1 MTAVLRAGVSQ
12 AEITPPYGLPHGLW
26 RLRKG
31 LATGRREPLVAQAL
45 VLDDGSRASALVTVD
60 LAFVGREL
68 TDEVRGRVFTLTG
81 IPPEA
86 VLINA
91 AHNHSAPSLSRGAGV
106 AAMSHADAFDVYAR
120 GLPDAIAGVVYA
132 AHYHR
137 RPARLGGGVTHAPG
151 LTTNRV
157 LHDQPVDDTVGVLRV
172 DGEDGQ
178 LMAVAA
184 SFACH
189 PITMAGH
196 TLLWNA
202 EFPAAFRAAVEE
214 VHPGAAAMFVQ
225 GCAGDVG
232 PWNYWFGNPDALP
245 QTFEHRDRLGKALAA
260 RVVAALPDIA
270 LSSGTPIAAASTR
283 IALRRRRLPWSM
295 SEVLAAQARLACIPE
310 PAYPEVW
317 PRDLHT
323 MNSAQRFPAMY
334 QKGAVAMYADIL
346 RRRDTPIDAEIQV
359 LAAGGTAIV
368 ANPFELFNRQGRRIR
383 ERSPFRATLVA
394 AYTNDYLGYL
404 PGTEEFDLIRDIP
417 LHDVLDQDR
426 YRWAYG
432 ITNTNVERGEVDR
445 LVETSGTLLQAVHAA
460 PAGPTR

>member
-1 MTAVLRAGVSQ
+1 VLRAGVSQ
-12 AEITPPYGLPHGLW
+12 ADITPPYGPPHGLW
-26 RLRKG
+26 RLRTG
-31 LATGRREPLVAQAL
+31 LSSGRREPLVAQAL
-45 VLDDGSRASALVTVD
+45 VLDDGSRTSALVTAD

-68 TDEVRGRVFTLTG
+68 TDEVRGRVSALTG

-106 AAMSHADAFDVYAR
+106 AAMSHADAFDAYAR
-120 GLPDAIAGVVYA
+120 SLPDAMVGVVYG

-137 RPARLGGGVTHAPG
+137 RAARLGGGVTHAPG

-172 DGEDGQ
+172 DGEDGR
-178 LMAVAA
+178 LMAVVA

-202 EFPAAFRAAVEE
+202 AFPAAFRAAVED
-214 VHPGAAAMFVQ
+214 VHPGAVAMFVQ

-232 PWNYWFGNPDALP
+232 PWNDWFGNPGAPP
-245 QTFEHRDRLGKALAA
+245 QTFEHRDRLGQALAA
-260 RVVAALPDIA
+260 RVLEALPDIE

-295 SEVLAAQARLACIPE
+295 SEVLAAQARLARIPE

-317 PRDLHT
+317 PPDLHT

-334 QKGAVAMYADIL
+334 QKGAVAMYADML
-346 RRRDTPIDAEIQV
+346 RRQDTPLDVEIQA
-359 LAAGGTAIV
+359 LAADDTGIV
-368 ANPFELFNRQGRRIR
+368 ANPFELFNRQGQRIR
-383 ERSPFRATLVA
+383 ERSPFRGTLVA

-417 LHDVLDQDR
+417 LDEVLDQDR
-426 YRWAYG
+426 YRWAYE

-460 PAGPTR
+460 SAGPTR

>member
-1 MTAVLRAGVSQ
+1 MLTAGV
-12 AEITPPYGLPHGLW
+12 AAADITPPYGLPHGLW
-26 RLRKG
+26 RLRTG
-31 LATGRREPLVAQAL
+31 LATGRREPLLAQAL
-45 VLDDGSRASALVTVD
+45 VLDDGHRKAALVTAD

-68 TDEVRGRVFTLTG
+68 TDQVRARVFTLTG
-81 IPPEA
+81 IPPDA
-86 VLINA
+86 VLVNA

-106 AAMSHADAFDVYAR
+106 AAMSHADAFDAYAR
-120 GLPDAIAGVVYA
+120 SLPDAIAGVVYG

-137 RPARLGGGVTHAPG
+137 RPARLGGGVAHAPG

-157 LHDQPVDDTVGVLRV
+157 LHEQPVDDTVGVLRV
-172 DGEDGQ
+172 DGADGR

-202 EFPAAFRAAVEE
+202 EFPAAFRAAVDEA
-214 VHPGAAAMFVQ
+214 HPGAAALFVQ

-245 QTFEHRDRLGKALAA
+245 QTFEHRDRLGRALAA
-260 RVVAALPDIA
+260 RVLEALPGIETSPA
-270 LSSGTPIAAASTR
+270 AAIAAASMRT
-283 IALRRRRLPWSM
+283 ALRRRRLPWPRD
-295 SEVLAAQARLACIPE
+295 EVLAAQARLERVPE

-317 PRDLHT
+317 PSDLHT

-334 QKGAVAMYADIL
+334 QKGAAAMYADML
-346 RRRDTPIDAEIQV
+346 RRQDTPLEAEIQV
-359 LAAGGTAIV
+359 LAAGDAAIV
-368 ANPFELFNRQGRRIR
+368 ANPFELFNRQGLRIR
-383 ERSPFRATLVA
+383 ERSPFGTTLVA

-404 PGTEEFDLIRDIP
+404 PGTEEFDLVGGVP
-417 LHDVLDQDR
+417 LREVLDQDR

-432 ITNTNVERGEVDR
+432 ITNTNVARGEVDR
-445 LVETSGTLLQAVHAA
+445 LVETSVTLLQTVHDASA
-460 PAGPTR
+460 RTGR